1 MDKEAWIAGAGNMR
15 VRGERLRASG
25 VAVAVPVLALAAL
38 VALGTMWKEGGLRE
52 KRELDQVGEAFF
64 DPLTKESSAQ
74 MSAEIQGILVFPL
87 PIPSS
92 APLLSLAL
100 LREYSVLAAVSFL
113 LLRRALESG
122 DVA

>member
-1 MDKEAWIAGAGNMR
+1 MR